1 MMKKMCFIVYNYNNL
16 GGMEKINHT
25 IISELI
31 KRSDYSIDLISIC
44 GQEGK
49 EFFKFDNNKVK
60 IKYLFE
66 KNLGVRKNARKI
78 MNELEKTILLNEYDI
93 VISGDMR
100 VYCAEIK
107 RRNKNKFKLILWE
120 HFNSFFKHSLY
131 VNLGRKYFLKYT
143 DKLIVLTKQDKDNY
157 IKRFGHADK
166 IIQIYNA
173 NPIQE
178 KAKAYNSNSK
188 KILTASRIVKIKGY
202 DYIIEIGKK
211 VFDKHPDWC
220 WHIYGSGDEK
230 YLNELI
236 EKIKEAKLDN
246 HILFLGASKNMQEIY
261 SQYSIFCFASKNEG
275 FGLVLLEA
283 LSQNLPCISFDCKCG
298 PREIIADNKS
308 GYIIPCFDIEMYQEK
323 LNYLIENPDVRNEF
337 SKYCENIKPT
347 FSLETIIAQW
357 VHLIDTI

>member
-1 MMKKMCFIVYNYNNL
+1 MKKLCFIVYNYNNM
-16 GGMEKINHT
+16 GGLEKINHT

-31 KRSDYSIDLISIC
+31 KSKNYMIELISIC
-44 GQEGK
+44 GQLEH
-49 EFFKFDNNKVK
+49 EFFSFDKNIIK
-60 IKYLFE
+60 IHYLFE
-66 KNLGVRKNARKI
+66 EELKIRKDAKNIINK
-78 MNELEKTILLNEYDI
+78 LEEIILLNKYDI

-120 HFNSFFKHSLY
+120 HSNSFVSY
-131 VNLGRKYFLKYT
+131 TWYANIGRRFFLKYT
-143 DKLIVLTKQDKDNY
+143 DKLIVLTKQDKENY
-157 IKRFGHADK
+157 IKKFGHADK
-166 IIQIYNA
+166 IIQIYNFTSF
-173 NPIQE
+173 QE
-178 KAKAYNSNSK
+178 NIKKYDIENK
-188 KILTASRIVKIKGY
+188 KIITVGRIVEDKGY

-220 WHIYGSGDEK
+220 WHIYGSGDEN

-236 EKIKEAKLDN
+236 KKIKEAKLDN
-246 HILFLGASKNMQEIY
+246 HIFFMGASKKMQEIY
-261 SQYSIFCFASKNEG
+261 SQYSIFCFASKTEG
-275 FGLVLLEA
+275 FSLVLLEA

-308 GYIIPCFDIEMYQEK
+308 GYIIPCFDIKMYQEK

-357 VHLIDTI
+357 VRLIDTI